1 LNFSIASGYTKF
13 SILRKSLN
21 RLSDREKSKKPEEQA
36 ENLNVRAAVIHM
48 LGDAITSIGVI
59 IASLIIYF
67 KPEYKIADPLITFVF
82 SVIVLFTTLPVVN
95 DSLVILLEGA
105 PKELDQV

>member
-1 LNFSIASGYTKF
+1 MDFSIASGYTKF
-13 SILRKSLN
+13 SILRKSLT
-21 RLSDREKSKKPEEQA
+21 RLSDRERGKKDKPKEQA

-59 IASLIIYF
+59 IASLIIYI

-105 PKELDQV
+105 PEELD

>member
-1 LNFSIASGYTKF
+1 
-13 SILRKSLN
+13 
-21 RLSDREKSKKPEEQA
+21 
-36 ENLNVRAAVIHM
+36 M

-105 PKELDQV
+105 PEELDQVSIYNALNSVSRYFPRFNK

>member
-1 LNFSIASGYTKF
+1 
-13 SILRKSLN
+13 
-21 RLSDREKSKKPEEQA
+21 
-36 ENLNVRAAVIHM
+36 M

-59 IASLIIYF
+59 IASLIIYI

-105 PKELDQV
+105 PEELD

>member
-1 LNFSIASGYTKF
+1 MRANNYIVKDKNL
-13 SILRKSLN
+13 SLKKKQTCKKGE
-21 RLSDREKSKKPEEQA
+21 RGKKGKPEEQA

-48 LGDAITSIGVI
+48 LGDAITSVGVI
-59 IASLIIYF
+59 IASLIIYI

-105 PKELDQV
+105 PEELD